1 MNSAER
7 QAVFSSQTRNV
18 RRLISAKKQLRRSI
32 NSALRRSDEPAE
44 EAHTLVLGLLYCAW
58 VEARFSKMIH
68 TPHGFADAEIEQIKE
83 DQSRN
88 GVSSAWKKA
97 VSLGVRRV
105 NSERSNYAPNIR
117 RKLEALIDSY
127 VRDPSLVRNKIAHGQ
142 WAVALNRKNTAPNP
156 DATKDIQEL
165 DVVQIEEW
173 IVVANRTCA
182 IVEALIASPGRAFHR
197 DYWIELTELETEVER
212 RKGWTREQ
220 KLALLRQKRP
230 RTASG
235 AT

>member
-1 MNSAER
+1 MNPAER
-7 QAVFSSQTRNV
+7 QALFSSQTKNV
-18 RRLISAKKQLRRSI
+18 RRLIGAKKQLRRSI
-32 NSALRRSDEPAE
+32 NLGLRRSDEPAE

-58 VEARFSKMIH
+58 IEARFSKMIH
-68 TPHGFADAEIEQIKE
+68 TPRGFSDAEIAQIKE
-83 DQSRN
+83 DQRKN

-105 NSERSNYAPNIR
+105 NSERSNYASNIR
-117 RKLEALIDSY
+117 RKLDALIDSY

-142 WAVALNRKNTAPNP
+142 WAVALNRNHTAPNP

-173 IVVANRTCA
+173 IVVANKTCS
-182 IVEALIASPGRAFHR
+182 IVETLIASPGRAFHR
-197 DYWIELTELETEVER
+197 DYWIELTELESEIAR

-220 KLALLRQKRP
+220 KLALLKQKRP
-230 RTASG
+230 RSSYLAS
-235 AT
+235 